1 MWNQVYDCE
10 FLCKNTLGTNWV
22 QRLPF
27 WLIWGVKVSLHLW
40 SYLLL
45 ASLLTPADG
54 AAGMFSIVSVCLQ
67 GGGFPHVTVSRD
79 ALELTIQGPSAPTL
93 PLDMGPHCIGTPP
106 PWHLVAKTG
115 DLFKPDHLRT
125 PQGTDIWWLLK
136 HVRLASMWYASYWDV
151 FSLLLSLPVDRA
163 PDHGSCVR
171 GYKFYGKVNYCPRRC
186 TSNFI

>member
-1 MWNQVYDCE
+1 MIVSSCV
-10 FLCKNTLGTNWV
+10 KNTLGTNWV

-27 WLIWGVKVSLHLW
+27 WLIWKVKVSLHLW

-67 GGGFPHVTVSRD
+67 GGVPHGTVSRD

-93 PLDMGPHCIGTPP
+93 PLDMGPHCIGTTPP
-106 PWHLVAKTG
+106 PVTSGSQDRRPVQIWSLE
-115 DLFKPDHLRT
+115 D

-151 FSLLLSLPVDRA
+151 FLLLLSLPVDRA

-186 TSNFI
+186 TPNFI

>member
-27 WLIWGVKVSLHLW
+27 WLIWRVKVSLHLW

-54 AAGMFSIVSVCLQ
+54 GCGNVFDRVCLSA
-67 GGGFPHVTVSRD
+67 GGFPHVTVSRD

-106 PWHLVAKTG
+106 PPWHLVAKTG
-115 DLFKPDHLRT
+115 DLFKSDHLRT
-125 PQGTDIWWLLK
+125 PRYWHLVATKACTVGK
-136 HVRLASMWYASYWDV
+136 HVVCIILGCFLVVVVTACRQSS
-151 FSLLLSLPVDRA
+151 R
-163 PDHGSCVR
+163 
-171 GYKFYGKVNYCPRRC
+171 PR
-186 TSNFI
+186 